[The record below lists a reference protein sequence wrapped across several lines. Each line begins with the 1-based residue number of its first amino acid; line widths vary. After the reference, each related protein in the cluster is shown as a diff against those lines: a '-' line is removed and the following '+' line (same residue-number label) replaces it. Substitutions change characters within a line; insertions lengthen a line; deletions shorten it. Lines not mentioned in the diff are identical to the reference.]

1 MTKKKRILSVIMA
14 VALVASMMFAMTATT
29 YAVTDS
35 EVSVTVKFYD
45 GDEFLLD
52 REVRINPSTMTNSNW
67 NALYQIP
74 ALVGNQ
80 SYHENLLMNNQR
92 PSAMDAT
99 ILALQEMGSADGTQV
114 YWDYGYPVT
123 NSSTILGGYIT
134 DIFGQ
139 GTVTNTAL
147 TTPSLWVGD
156 AWLYSITTSS
166 GTVVPNLYAT
176 NVALQDGMTI
186 TWTYTYGIEEPI
198 N

>member
-1 MTKKKRILSVIMA
+1 MTKKRRILSVIMA
-14 VALVASMMFAMTATT
+14 VALIASMMFAMTANT
-29 YAVTDS
+29 YAATDA
-35 EVSVTVKFYD
+35 EVTVTVEFYD
-45 GDEFLLD
+45 GDEYLMD
-52 REVRINPSTMTNSNW
+52 WDVTIDPSTMTNADW

-80 SYHENLLMNNQR
+80 SYHANLLMNNQR

-99 ILALQEMGSADGTQV
+99 IKALQEIGVDDGTQV

-134 DIFGQ
+134 DIFGL
-139 GTVTNTAL
+139 GTVTDTAL

-156 AWLYSITTSS
+156 AWLYSITTSN

-198 N
+198 E